1 MVLVHIV
8 FHVMEIGNSLE
19 NQLVKVTCIN
29 ISYAIDNYVVRFIRA
44 RARARRKVY
53 CQTLV
58 HLCVNKCHLHRSLF
72 LVENSPQ
79 NNLDIL
85 LRLLLES
92 SRWLAM
98 PLDFPT
104 SNRFCTFVASESSF
118 RKRSRT
124 LGCTF
129 VSDVGIID
137 CTCSYDRSSNL
148 RRVAEDSNVMLF
160 FSSFSSCSFSS
171 SFLSRLVTD
180 AASLWRNSLFI
191 ARTPGL

>member
-1 MVLVHIV
+1 ML
-8 FHVMEIGNSLE
+8 FAS
-19 NQLVKVTCIN
+19 
-29 ISYAIDNYVVRFIRA
+29 SA

-58 HLCVNKCHLHRSLF
+58 HLCVSKCHLHRSLF

-79 NNLDIL
+79 NSLDIL

-92 SRWLAM
+92 SSRLAM
-98 PLDFPT
+98 PLDLPT
-104 SNRFCTFVASESSF
+104 SNRFCTFVASKSSF

-124 LGCTF
+124 LGCIF

-137 CTCSYDRSSNL
+137 CTCSCDRSSNL

-160 FSSFSSCSFSS
+160 FSSFFSSCSCSS